1 MKLLAPVFS
10 VASFA
15 LFSLP
20 ALAVT
25 TVPSGQVPEPGA
37 LALLGI
43 GAGAAA
49 IVWARRRNKK

>member
-10 VASFA
+10 VASLV

-20 ALAVT
+20 ALAATPV
-25 TVPSGQVPEPGA
+25 GQVPEPGA

-49 IVWARRRNKK
+49 AIVWARKRNKK